1 MASLRPRKRTKG
13 KPSGLF
19 AFPRTA
25 ASFAPLTPVA
35 FLPRIAAIH
44 PDRIAVVHGA
54 QRISYRQFE
63 ERARRLASAL
73 ARRGIRPRQTVSAM
87 LPNVPAMLDAHFGV
101 PMLGAVL
108 NTINTRLDA
117 RTVAYILDH
126 GEAKALITD
135 REYAAA
141 VGPALR
147 RLKRRPLVID
157 VDDPLYE
164 GPGERRSE
172 DHTSEL
178 QSRGHLVCRLL
189 LEKKKERY

>member
-1 MASLRPRKRTKG
+1 MASVRPRKRTKG

-19 AFPRTA
+19 AFPGPPA
-25 ASFAPLTPVA
+25 GSAPLPPVA
-35 FLPRIAAIH
+35 SLPRIAAT
-44 PDRIAVVHGA
+44 PPARIAVAHGA

-73 ARRGIRPRQTVSAM
+73 ARRGIRPGQTVSAM

-108 NTINTRLDA
+108 NTINTRLDV

-126 GEAKALITD
+126 REARALITD

-147 RLKRRPLVID
+147 RLKRRPLA
-157 VDDPLYE
+157 
-164 GPGERRSE
+164 
-172 DHTSEL
+172 
-178 QSRGHLVCRLL
+178 
-189 LEKKKERY
+189 